1 MLFMMPMKRMN
12 SFVSL
17 KSYYTLIH
25 FSFHVVIYF
34 VALTV
39 IGTYITVAFV
49 ISSFLGSFRKEFHQ
63 SVLKKTQLSRNG
75 FFAGFAVLDIE
86 RIDRIEKR
94 VLSNFHDKLTSSEEQ
109 AAQIQLSQ
117 KKEFLR
123 KVVNLSAFVDAMED
137 HLFDINKIRS
147 MEKLGHFDKE
157 IMIERM
163 SNLTLQNARRR
174 SAFTN
179 KRSSKSE
186 SSKKPSPDLEILLKS
201 ANWRRKLFVIL
212 AQPWVSRLVTLLV
225 LLQTGAL
232 TFYGLVSSQ
241 FLDSLNLFFVVIFS
255 IEIALKVVAYSPSAV
270 SNFLIFVILI

>member
-1 MLFMMPMKRMN
+1 M
-12 SFVSL
+12 
-17 KSYYTLIH
+17 
-25 FSFHVVIYF
+25 IYF
-34 VALTV
+34 IALTV
-39 IGTYITVAFV
+39 IGTFIVVAFV

-63 SVLKKTQLSRNG
+63 SVLKKTQLSRSG

-94 VLSNFHDKLTSSEEQ
+94 ILADFHDKLTMSEVQ
-109 AAQIQLSQ
+109 PAQIKISQ
-117 KKEFLR
+117 KRDFLK

-137 HLFDINKIRS
+137 HLFDVNKIRS

-174 SAFTN
+174 SVFTN
-179 KRSSKSE
+179 KRGSLSE
-186 SSKKPSPDLEILLKS
+186 SSKMSPDLEVLLQS
-201 ANWRRKLFVIL
+201 GNWRRGLFVIL

-232 TFYGLVSSQ
+232 TFYGLVSPE
-241 FLDSLNLFFVVIFS
+241 FLDSLNVFFVVVFS
-255 IEIALKVVAYSPSAV
+255 IEIALKLIAYSPAAV
-270 SNFLIFVILI
+270 SRYLSTCFP